1 MKPSELPP
9 NRRVERSSEPPPEVH
24 DLGSVPPV
32 VKGRALYKRRS
43 LWRRIVENRWT
54 RRLQLMV
61 GVVVVIAAS
70 LLVAWGLRRYLRS
83 SPRFAVRVVHVEGNA
98 RRSTHQLSQRA
109 GIAVGKNI
117 FEIEETVAKADL
129 EADPWIS
136 SATVTTD
143 LPHSVY
149 VKVVEREARALAS
162 IDRTLYLVDLNGDIF
177 KELEEGD
184 PHDLPVVTGIEP
196 DAVARDRQAVTIRV
210 RRALDLVSDLDKAGI
225 AKRYP
230 IQEIHIHPDTSLTL
244 TMGTSGLALA
254 FGTPPYRN
262 KIAKADRILGELR
275 HRQVKPAMIFLDNDA
290 HPERVVVRMK

>member
-1 MKPSELPP
+1 MRKSLLPANKKRKKTEPEPKRAPETPSSQPAP
-9 NRRVERSSEPPPEVH
+9 RRTP
-24 DLGSVPPV
+24 
-32 VKGRALYKRRS
+32 GRWFQRLS
-43 LWRRIVENRWT
+43 LMTGI
-54 RRLQLMV
+54 L
-61 GVVVVIAAS
+61 VVVGAS
-70 LLVAWGLRRYLRS
+70 LLVAWALRRYLRS
-83 SPRFAVRVVHVEGNA
+83 SPRFAVRVVHVDGNA

-109 GIAVGKNI
+109 GIVEGKNI
-117 FEIEETVAKADL
+117 FEIEESVAKADL
-129 EADPWIS
+129 EADPWVS

-143 LPHSVY
+143 LPHTVY
-149 VKVVEREARALAS
+149 IKVVEREARALAS
-162 IDRTLYLVDLNGDIF
+162 IDHTLYLVDLNGEIF

-196 DAVARDRQAVTIRV
+196 DGVARDRQAVTIRV

-244 TMGTSGLALA
+244 TMGSDGLALA

-275 HRQVKPAMIFLDNDA
+275 HRQVKPAVIFLDNDA

>member
-1 MKPSELPP
+1 MRKSLLPA
-9 NRRVERSSEPPPEVH
+9 NKKRKKSEPEPKVDTPK
-24 DLGSVPPV
+24 VPSTSEP
-32 VKGRALYKRRS
+32 KRRPPGPWFQRLS
-43 LWRRIVENRWT
+43 LMTGI
-54 RRLQLMV
+54 L
-61 GVVVVIAAS
+61 VVVGAS
-70 LLVAWGLRRYLRS
+70 LLVAWALRKYLRS

-109 GIAVGKNI
+109 GIVVGKNI
-117 FEIEETVAKADL
+117 FEIEESVAKADL

-162 IDRTLYLVDLNGDIF
+162 IDRTLYLVDLNGEIF

-230 IQEIHIHPDTSLTL
+230 IQEIHVHPDTSLTL
-244 TMGTSGLALA
+244 TMGTDGLALA